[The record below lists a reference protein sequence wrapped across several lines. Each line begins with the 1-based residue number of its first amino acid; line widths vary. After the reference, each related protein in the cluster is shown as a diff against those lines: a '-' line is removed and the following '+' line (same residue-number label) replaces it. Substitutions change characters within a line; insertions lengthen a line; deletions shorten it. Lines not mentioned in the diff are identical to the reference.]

1 VAEIDASHQST
12 TKACRIT
19 RHGKLMAKKRSY
31 SFPKNSWTF
40 KNKVSDNVNIPPI
53 DSTTW
58 QMHLPAHNMHID
70 NPDSLLEEQVHI
82 FREPIVTK
90 QRKLNI
96 AQPHSHFI
104 IYKQKWQRRPI

>member
-1 VAEIDASHQST
+1 
-12 TKACRIT
+12 
-19 RHGKLMAKKRSY
+19 MAKKRSY
-31 SFPKNSWTF
+31 CFPKNSWSF

-82 FREPIVTK
+82 FQGAHSDQTKEIKHSTATLPFYYLQTKMAEEAHLSIILMLLSIVGP
-90 QRKLNI
+90 R
-96 AQPHSHFI
+96 
-104 IYKQKWQRRPI
+104 